1 MTLPKFEIGN
11 SYVSFHSGGP
21 RSVSMINHD
30 DSTKKRS
37 RLLYD
42 LTHFYMV
49 DGIGHL
55 GQS

>member
-11 SYVSFHSGGP
+11 SYVSFHFEGP
-21 RSVSMINHD
+21 RSVSMIIHG
-30 DSTKKRS
+30 STEKRS